1 MEIKE
6 LLLREIGKFK
16 NNKII
21 FSNYHVST
29 DNMNKHNQPIFYS
42 KKGNLYEKTNILMSN
57 IRPYFNK
64 VWYSDRT
71 GSKSSNV
78 LCFVVTNNNVLSKYA
93 YYLICSDKFNNFWSK
108 TSKGTTMPVG
118 DKEAILNFKFKIC
131 DKVNQQAIINI
142 IEPKEDLFLKYHK
155 VVDITTL
162 ETFTS
167 SWANL
172 INIIEPFEKME
183 CKYKAKID
191 YILKI
196 GDFKILNIFSTKYFL
211 KDFFNVEIGQ
221 TPSTKN
227 KSYWKDGEN
236 FWINSGALTNN
247 LVLLNATNK
256 ITQNAVKSKNLK
268 KSNKYSTFISIMEP
282 SINKI
287 SLSGISSYFNQSI
300 ANIEPINKNDYG
312 FIFFELRRNIYKLSS
327 LSTGTAQKS
336 INKSDLL
343 NFKINRPIDDN
354 LLFFKLS
361 KLLINHHNIIFHC
374 KKIINLITSLL
385 II

>member
-131 DKVNQQAIINI
+131 DKATQQKI
-142 IEPKEDLFLKYHK
+142 
-155 VVDITTL
+155 
-162 ETFTS
+162 
-167 SWANL
+167 
-172 INIIEPFEKME
+172 INIIEPFENLKN
-183 CKYKAKID
+183 KINNKLH
-191 YILKI
+191 Y
-196 GDFKILNIFSTKYFL
+196 L
-211 KDFFNVEIGQ
+211 KDITLICINNFNL
-221 TPSTKN
+221 N
-227 KSYWKDGEN
+227 KKFSLNNFVNFQGFSFKSNDFMPNNGKYIIYKISNITNSKQNTSY
-236 FWINSGALTNN
+236 TNN
-247 LVLLNATNK
+247 LISSCLLREGDVVTGLSGTIGTSDVILENDKFLLNQRLLAIKTNYPLLIK
-256 ITQNAVKSKNLK
+256 LIIENNKNILEK
-268 KSNKYSTFISIMEP
+268 KSTGSVQM
-282 SINKI
+282 
-287 SLSGISSYFNQSI
+287 
-300 ANIEPINKNDYG
+300 NITKNDV
-312 FIFFELRRNIYKLSS
+312 LNIKYDSNLNNVFNNLISKLY
-327 LSTGTAQKS
+327 
-336 INKSDLL
+336 INYSKKILL
-343 NFKINRPIDDN
+343 INNAI
-354 LLFFKLS
+354 
-361 KLLINHHNIIFHC
+361 KLLIDLYIF
-374 KKIINLITSLL
+374 
-385 II
+385 

>member
-131 DKVNQQAIINI
+131 DKATQQKI
-142 IEPKEDLFLKYHK
+142 
-155 VVDITTL
+155 
-162 ETFTS
+162 
-167 SWANL
+167 
-172 INIIEPFEKME
+172 INIIEPFENLKS
-183 CKYKAKID
+183 K
-191 YILKI
+191 ILKNKNKLI
-196 GDFKILNIFSTKYFL
+196 NFIDSVYKYISSNSQKEITLLSFANLFNEKYLNQNLYVETSNINENMSITNTL
-211 KDFFNVEIGQ
+211 KNI
-221 TPSTKN
+221 TKN
-227 KSYWKDGEN
+227 KKPSRANLSVAQNSLIFSKLIGSKKIFPIYDCNYTLYVYSTGFYNISANELNWYLLGFLNSKDFEIQKN
-236 FWINSGALTNN
+236 NNSSGTLMEG
-247 LVLLNATNK
+247 
-256 ITQNAVKSKNLK
+256 ITIEGLK
-268 KSNKYSTFISIMEP
+268 KVKLKIPNENYELNIILKLISKLNLMLKNIDEI
-282 SINKI
+282 INK
-287 SLSGISSYFNQSI
+287 
-300 ANIEPINKNDYG
+300 
-312 FIFFELRRNIYKLSS
+312 
-327 LSTGTAQKS
+327 
-336 INKSDLL
+336 
-343 NFKINRPIDDN
+343 
-354 LLFFKLS
+354 
-361 KLLINHHNIIFHC
+361 LIQ
-374 KKIINLITSLL
+374 LYVV
-385 II
+385 

>member
-131 DKVNQQAIINI
+131 DKATQQKIINI

-162 ETFTS
+162 ETFTR

-172 INIIEPFEKME
+172 INIIEPFENLKS
-183 CKYKAKID
+183 K
-191 YILKI
+191 ILKNKNKLI
-196 GDFKILNIFSTKYFL
+196 NFIDSVYKYISSNSQKEITLLSFANLFNEKYLNQNLYVETSNINENMSITNTL
-211 KDFFNVEIGQ
+211 KNI
-221 TPSTKN
+221 TKN
-227 KSYWKDGEN
+227 KKPSRANLSVAQNSLIFSKLIGSKKIFPIYDCNYTLYVYSTGFYNISANELNWYLLGFLNSKDFEIQKN
-236 FWINSGALTNN
+236 NNSSGTLMEG
-247 LVLLNATNK
+247 
-256 ITQNAVKSKNLK
+256 ITIEGLK
-268 KSNKYSTFISIMEP
+268 KVKLKIPNENYELNIILKLISKLNLMLKNIDEI
-282 SINKI
+282 INK
-287 SLSGISSYFNQSI
+287 
-300 ANIEPINKNDYG
+300 
-312 FIFFELRRNIYKLSS
+312 
-327 LSTGTAQKS
+327 
-336 INKSDLL
+336 
-343 NFKINRPIDDN
+343 
-354 LLFFKLS
+354 
-361 KLLINHHNIIFHC
+361 LIQ
-374 KKIINLITSLL
+374 LYVV
-385 II
+385 